1 MNHPAPGA
9 TLQRSEPSRNLETV
23 ETIASDTRKVQGR
36 RERDNIVQE
45 LLLTELRICTAC
57 GEPIADKYLFDIDGC
72 AWHGS
77 CLRCSV
83 CLTLLERQP
92 SCYFRDRQVYCRTD
106 YVKS

>member
-1 MNHPAPGA
+1 MFLPGNA
-9 TLQRSEPSRNLETV
+9 VPESAGKLVP
-23 ETIASDTRKVQGR
+23 TRYGTMALRQ
-36 RERDNIVQE
+36 
-45 LLLTELRICTAC
+45 LLMCTELRICTAC

-106 YVKS
+106 YIK